1 MFYSK
6 PLRWPRN
13 RNPLRG
19 MWRRRSD
26 QEAAENLTAF
36 QRQEWIGSSLGA
48 RTEKRSEAKTS
59 APAFSLMA
67 MHFALHSYCIVSP
80 FIYFFVAPTG
90 SKVIIKVSQ
99 PILCASQMIK
109 KKCISSFSLKEA
121 LLCWRAD
128 DKGSSGQ
135 MPINLIICREG
146 WQQGMKLF
154 WWQIAHML
162 SHWINILENSRMLP
176 LHRNPTT
183 FNNNGD
189 ITDTT

>member
-13 RNPLRG
+13 RNPLRE
-19 MWRRRSD
+19 MWQRRSD

-36 QRQEWIGSSLGA
+36 QRQEWTGSSLGA

-59 APAFSLMA
+59 APACSLMA

-99 PILCASQMIK
+99 PFLCASQMIK
-109 KKCISSFSLKEA
+109 NAYHHSLSKKLFYVDELMIREA
-121 LLCWRAD
+121 LAKCPLIWLSAE
-128 DKGSSGQ
+128 KGGNKAWNCSGD
-135 MPINLIICREG
+135 R
-146 WQQGMKLF
+146 
-154 WWQIAHML
+154 
-162 SHWINILENSRMLP
+162 
-176 LHRNPTT
+176 
-183 FNNNGD
+183 
-189 ITDTT
+189 

>member
-19 MWRRRSD
+19 MWRRRRD

-36 QRQEWIGSSLGA
+36 QRQEWIGSSLGD

-80 FIYFFVAPTG
+80 FIYVFCG
-90 SKVIIKVSQ
+90 SYRIQGDYQGLPALPLCFTDDKKNMHII
-99 PILCASQMIK
+99 IL
-109 KKCISSFSLKEA
+109 SLK
-121 LLCWRAD
+121 
-128 DKGSSGQ
+128 
-135 MPINLIICREG
+135 
-146 WQQGMKLF
+146 KLF
-154 WWQIAHML
+154 YVDELMIRETLAKCPLIWL
-162 SHWINILENSRMLP
+162 SAKE
-176 LHRNPTT
+176 
-183 FNNNGD
+183 GD
-189 ITDTT
+189 NMAWNCSGDR